1 MMDSDPGATDRQAEE
16 AIRRTRAGDTEAFGI
31 VVARYELPIRA
42 WLASAGYPGIDVDEV
57 TQRAFIAAFTN
68 LHRYEEGTDLKA
80 WLFAVAR
87 FQLRTELATRRRSR
101 QRLAPDG
108 HEMLLL
114 LAERAIQEPPELA
127 VRRLGWLAEC
137 LRGLAPRAR
146 DLVRWRYEARLPLV
160 TMAKQTGRSLG
171 AIKKHLWKARR
182 ALHLCIDRKMA
193 EEDRGPHPGRQP

>member
-1 MMDSDPGATDRQAEE
+1 
-16 AIRRTRAGDTEAFGI
+16 